1 MRETKIET
9 VQGYLGTYNSIL
21 HPGDTQCLTFL
32 QSDQGPPTQAELN
45 ADQNQNKYLVK
56 PNSNILQ
63 GTGGYPMYFAGAPPS
78 YGVIELTFSK
88 PNKQN

>member
-9 VQGYLGTYNSIL
+9 VQGYYLGTYNSIL

-56 PNSNILQ
+56 PNSTILQ
-63 GTGGYPMYFAGAPPS
+63 GTGGYPMYFAQAPCLLKT
-78 YGVIELTFSK
+78 YR
-88 PNKQN
+88 